1 MPHNSANAHE
11 APPVGTQ
18 AALDRS
24 IYGFVIRF
32 SLKDTLLICALV
44 AAAQIF
50 YYISLD
56 LPKNIMN
63 QGIQGKGIQFPAD
76 LGGLGLV
83 SADQVGYLMWL
94 CFLFLLAVL
103 VNGGL
108 KQFVNSLKGKLGE
121 RLLRRLRFVLM
132 ARILRFPVAH
142 FRKTSSGELIPMLTA
157 EVEQIGGF
165 MGDAFVQPL
174 MQFGMLLTI
183 AIFLF
188 VQNPVMGFA
197 AMSLFPI
204 QAYIVPRLQKRV
216 KELGK
221 ERVKAVRKI
230 SERIGETVGGIQEVR
245 TLGTAAYERADYTAR
260 FGEVYRIRF
269 AIYQR
274 KSLVKFI
281 NNTLNQCAP
290 LMFYAIGGYLV
301 IQGSLTLGALIAAVA
316 AHKDMT
322 APWKELLDYYQQSQD
337 AQQKYEQ
344 VVEQFQPEN
353 LLPEGLHAPA
363 ETPAE
368 PLVGPIV
375 ATRLAVQEDAQTK
388 LLEGVSFTIQP
399 GTHVALVG
407 PAGGGREAMALTLA
421 RLYLA
426 SSGSLRVG
434 TRDYAEI
441 PDADL
446 GARLGYVG
454 PNAYIFSASLRDNIA
469 YGLRQRV
476 LAPSENAER
485 EKLLAEAARAGN
497 LPLDIE
503 AQWIDYSTA
512 GASDAAD
519 FDRVAS
525 AILAKVDMAE
535 DVFLLGLR
543 GQVDPNKKRAVADA
557 ILTARAAFRQ
567 RLGGTQPDPALKGL
581 VEIFDPERY
590 NDNATLAENLLFGT
604 ALDASLASDSLASQS
619 DFLRVLA
626 ETGMLDELVPM
637 GRKVAE
643 TMVELF
649 ADLPAGHEF
658 FDRFSFIAADDLPL
672 YQAVLGRTALLAD
685 GSMPTNMAS
694 EDRARLLS
702 LPLKLVDAR
711 HRLGL
716 IDTAFKARVLD
727 SRRALREKL
736 PEKLRQKIAYFD
748 PDTYNAAISIQDNI
762 LFGRIAYGQAKAQAS
777 VGAAIRDVLDALGL
791 RERVFE
797 IGLDFQVGVA
807 GSRLSAPQR
816 QKLALARALAKRPD
830 LLVINDAVAALE
842 RTAQVRM
849 VESLRQA
856 SAGRTL
862 IWATQDTASAAQFER
877 VLVFAEQRLVQ
888 DGSYDELAARDG
900 QLKELIGT

>member
-1 MPHNSANAHE
+1 MPTSSGDGLE
-11 APPVGTQ
+11 
-18 AALDRS
+18 RS
-24 IYGFVIRF
+24 IYRFVVRF
-32 SLKDTLLICALV
+32 SLKDTILICALV
-44 AAAQIF
+44 ALAQVF

-63 QGIQGKGIQFPAD
+63 QGIQGNGIAFPVDVAR
-76 LGGLGLV
+76 LGILSL
-83 SADQVGYLMWL
+83 DQVGYLMWL

-121 RLLRRLRFVLM
+121 RLLRRLRYLLM

-174 MQFGMLLTI
+174 MQAGMLLTI

-188 VQNPVMGFA
+188 AQNPIMGFA
-197 AMSLFPI
+197 AISLFPI
-204 QAYIVPRLQKRV
+204 QAYIVPVLQKRV

-221 ERVKAVRKI
+221 ERVKTVRKI

-245 TLGTAAYERADYTAR
+245 TLGTAAWERADYTER
-260 FGEVYRIRF
+260 FGTVYRIRF

-301 IQGSLTLGALIAAVA
+301 IHGSLSVGALVAALS

-344 VVEQFQPEN
+344 VVEQFQPDN
-353 LLPEGLHAPA
+353 LLPAGLHAPA
-363 ETPAE
+363 EAAAQTFD
-368 PLVGPIV
+368 GPIV
-375 ATRLAVQEDAQTK
+375 ANALTVQEDAQTK
-388 LLEGVSFTIQP
+388 LLEGVSFELP
-399 GTHVALVG
+399 LGTHVALVG
-407 PAGGGREAMALTLA
+407 PSGGGREALAMTLA
-421 RLYLA
+421 RLYQP
-426 SSGSLRVG
+426 SSGTLRIG
-434 TRDYAEI
+434 SRDMAQI
-441 PDADL
+441 SDADL
-446 GARLGYVG
+446 GARMGYVG
-454 PNAYIFSASLRDNIA
+454 PNAYVFSASLRDNLA

-476 LAPSENAER
+476 LAPHEDAAR
-485 EKLLAEAARAGN
+485 EKLLVEAARAGN
-497 LPLDIE
+497 LPLDVE
-503 AQWIDYSTA
+503 AQWIDYTAA
-512 GASDAAD
+512 GAADAAD
-519 FDRVAS
+519 FDRVATEV
-525 AILAKVDMAE
+525 LAKVDLAE

-543 GQVDPNKKRAVADA
+543 GQIDPIRRKNVADA

-567 RLGGTQPDPALKGL
+567 RLTGAQADPTLKGL
-581 VEIFDPERY
+581 VETFDPERY
-590 NDNATLAENLLFGT
+590 NDNATLGENLLFGT
-604 ALDASLASDSLASQS
+604 ALDASLAGDALAAQP
-619 DFLRVLA
+619 DFRRILD
-626 ETGMLDELVPM
+626 ETGLGAELPIM

-658 FDRFSFIAADDLPL
+658 FDRFSFIAADDLPVF
-672 YQAVLGRTALLAD
+672 QTVLARTVPLAD
-685 GSMPTNMAS
+685 GSLPADIS
-694 EDRARLLS
+694 AEDRARLAS

-716 IDTAFKARVLD
+716 IDKAFKERALAARK
-727 SRRALREKL
+727 ALREKL
-736 PEKLRQKIAYFD
+736 PEKLRTKIAFFD
-748 PDTYNAAISIQDNI
+748 PDIYNAAASIQDNI

-777 VGAAIRDVLDALGL
+777 VGSAIREVLEALGL

-807 GSRLSAPQR
+807 GGRLSAPQR
-816 QKLALARALAKRPD
+816 QKLAIARALTKRPD
-830 LLVINDAVAALE
+830 LLVLNDAVAVLDRAGQARLL
-842 RTAQVRM
+842 
-849 VESLRQA
+849 ESLVA
-856 SAGRTL
+856 AAAGTTL
-862 IWATQDTASAAQFER
+862 VWATQDTASAARFAR
-877 VLVFAEQRLVQ
+877 VMVFAEGRLVQ
-888 DGSYDELAARDG
+888 DGTYEDLAARDG
-900 QLKELIGT
+900 TLKELVAA

>member
-1 MPHNSANAHE
+1 MPTRSGDGLE
-11 APPVGTQ
+11 
-18 AALDRS
+18 RS
-24 IYGFVIRF
+24 IYRFVVRF
-32 SLKDTLLICALV
+32 SLKDTIFICALV
-44 AAAQIF
+44 ALAQVF

-63 QGIQGKGIQFPAD
+63 QGIQGKGVAFPVDIA
-76 LGGLGLV
+76 GLGLL
-83 SADQVGYLMWL
+83 SLDQVGYLMWL

-121 RLLRRLRFVLM
+121 RLLRRLRYLLM

-174 MQFGMLLTI
+174 MQAGMLLTI

-188 VQNPVMGFA
+188 AQNPIMGFA
-197 AMSLFPI
+197 AISLFPI
-204 QAYIVPRLQKRV
+204 QAYIVPVLQKRV

-221 ERVKAVRKI
+221 ERVKTVRKI

-245 TLGTAAYERADYTAR
+245 TLGTAAWERADYTER
-260 FGEVYRIRF
+260 FGTVYRIRF

-301 IQGSLTLGALIAAVA
+301 IHGSLSVGALVAALS

-322 APWKELLDYYQQSQD
+322 APWKELLDYYQQAQD

-344 VVEQFQPEN
+344 VVEQFQPDN
-353 LLPEGLHAPA
+353 LLPAGLHAPA
-363 ETPAE
+363 EAPAK
-368 PLVGPIV
+368 PFDGPIV
-375 ATRLAVQEDAQTK
+375 ANALTVQEDAQTK
-388 LLEGVSFTIQP
+388 LLEGVSFELP
-399 GTHVALVG
+399 LGTHVALVG
-407 PAGGGREAMALTLA
+407 PSGGGREALAMTLA
-421 RLYLA
+421 RLYQPT
-426 SSGSLRVG
+426 SGSLRIG
-434 TRDYAEI
+434 SRDMAQI
-441 PDADL
+441 SDADL
-446 GARLGYVG
+446 GARMGYVG
-454 PNAYIFSASLRDNIA
+454 PNAYVFSASLRDNLA

-476 LAPSENAER
+476 LAPHEDAARER
-485 EKLLAEAARAGN
+485 LLVEAARAGN
-497 LPLDIE
+497 LPLDVE
-503 AQWIDYSTA
+503 AQWIDYAAA
-512 GASDAAD
+512 GAADAAD
-519 FDRVAS
+519 FDRVATEV
-525 AILAKVDMAE
+525 LAKVDLAE

-543 GQVDPNKKRAVADA
+543 GQIDPVRRKNVADA

-567 RLGGTQPDPALKGL
+567 RLTGAQADPALKGL
-581 VEIFDPERY
+581 VETFDPERY
-590 NDNATLAENLLFGT
+590 NDNATLGENLLFGT
-604 ALDASLASDSLASQS
+604 ALDASLAGDALAAQP
-619 DFLRVLA
+619 DFRRILD
-626 ETGMLDELVPM
+626 ETGLGAELPIM

-658 FDRFSFIAADDLPL
+658 FDRFSFIAADDLPAF
-672 YQAVLGRTALLAD
+672 QTVLARTVPLAD
-685 GSMPTNMAS
+685 GSLPADIST
-694 EDRARLLS
+694 EDRARLAS

-716 IDTAFKARVLD
+716 IDKAFKERALVARK
-727 SRRALREKL
+727 ALREKL
-736 PEKLRQKIAYFD
+736 PEKLRAKIAFFD
-748 PDTYNAAISIQDNI
+748 PDIYNAAASIQDNI

-777 VGAAIRDVLDALGL
+777 VGAAIREVLEALGL

-807 GSRLSAPQR
+807 GGRLSAPQR
-816 QKLALARALAKRPD
+816 QKLAIARALAKRPE
-830 LLVINDAVAALE
+830 LLVLNDAVAVLD
-842 RTAQVRM
+842 RTGQARLL
-849 VESLRQA
+849 ESLVA
-856 SAGRTL
+856 AADGTTL
-862 IWATQDTASAAQFER
+862 VWATQDTASAARFAR
-877 VLVFAEQRLVQ
+877 VMVFAEGRLVQ
-888 DGSYDELAARDG
+888 DGTYADLVARDG
-900 QLKELIGT
+900 TLKELVAA

>member
-1 MPHNSANAHE
+1 MPTRA
-11 APPVGTQ
+11 Q
-18 AALDRS
+18 DALDRS
-24 IYGFVIRF
+24 IYRFVVRF
-32 SLKDTLLICALV
+32 SLKDTLVICVLV
-44 AAAQIF
+44 ALAQVF

-76 LGGLGLV
+76 PGGLGWV
-83 SADQVGYLMWL
+83 SLDQVGYLLWL
-94 CFLFLLAVL
+94 CLLFLLAVL

-108 KQFVNSLKGKLGE
+108 KQLVNSLKGKLGE
-121 RLLRRLRFVLM
+121 RLLRRLRFALM

-221 ERVKAVRKI
+221 ERVKTVRKI

-245 TLGTAAYERADYTAR
+245 TLGTAAYERADYTQR

-301 IQGSLTLGALIAAVA
+301 IHGTLTLGALVAALA
-316 AHKDMT
+316 AHKEMT
-322 APWKELLDYYQQSQD
+322 SPWKELLDYYQQSQD

-353 LLPEGLHAPA
+353 LLPAGLHAPA
-363 ETPAE
+363 QAPAAPLDG
-368 PLVGPIV
+368 PLV
-375 ATRLAVQEDAQTK
+375 ATGLAVQEDAQAK
-388 LLEGVSFTIQP
+388 LLEGVNFTIPP

-407 PAGGGREAMALTLA
+407 PAGGGREAMAQTIA

-426 SSGSLRVG
+426 SAGSFRIG
-434 TRDYAEI
+434 GRDLAEI

-446 GARLGYVG
+446 GARLAYVG
-454 PNAYIFSASLRDNIA
+454 PNAYIFSASLRDNLA

-476 LAPSENAER
+476 LAPAEDAER

-497 LPLDIE
+497 LALDVE
-503 AQWIDYSTA
+503 AQWIDYTAA
-512 GASDAAD
+512 GAADAAD
-519 FDRVAS
+519 FDRIAS
-525 AILAKVDMAE
+525 GILATVDMAD

-543 GQVDPNKKRAVADA
+543 GQIDPAKRSAVAES
-557 ILTARAAFRQ
+557 ILAARAAFRQ
-567 RLGGTQPDPALKGL
+567 RLAGAGADPALKGL
-581 VEIFDPERY
+581 VETFDPERY

-604 ALDASLASDSLASQS
+604 ALDPALASDALAAQS
-619 DFLRVLA
+619 DFLRILG
-626 ETGMLDELVPM
+626 ETGLLGELLPM

-649 ADLPAGHEF
+649 AGLPAGHEF
-658 FDRFSFIAADDLPL
+658 FDRFSFIAADDLPV
-672 YQAVLGRTALLAD
+672 YQAVLGRTAPLAD
-685 GSMPTNMAS
+685 GSLPADMAA
-694 EDRARLLS
+694 EDRARLLT

-716 IDTAFKARVLD
+716 IDKAFKARAIE

-736 PEKLRQKIAYFD
+736 PEKLRRKIAFFE

-777 VGAAIRDVLDALGL
+777 VNAAILEVLEALGL

-807 GSRLSAPQR
+807 GARLSSPQR

-830 LLVINDAVAALE
+830 LIVLNDALAALD
-842 RTAQVRM
+842 RSGQARM
-849 VESLRQA
+849 AESIRRA
-856 SAGRTL
+856 AAGKTL
-862 IWATQDTASAAQFER
+862 IFATQDTESAAQFER
-877 VLVFAEQRLVQ
+877 VLVFADQRLVQ
-888 DGSYDELAARDG
+888 DGSYAALAAADG